1 MTPVRSRKGV
11 VIHLT
16 ADLRRTM
23 CGRKADGWIVEPDAV
38 ETCIKCHVNTR
49 TN

>member
-1 MTPVRSRKGV
+1 MTPVRSRRGAL
-11 VIHLT
+11 IHLT

-23 CGRKADGWIVEPDAV
+23 CGRKADGWVVEPDAV
-38 ETCIKCHVNTR
+38 ETCIVCHANAR